1 MHRSPLSERL
11 EQAIMDVATHF
22 HFFVNFQVF
31 EWLNHVS
38 LVKIDVLLLI
48 IQNHAGVDDLIIVN
62 TETCIQSPM
71 I

>member
-1 MHRSPLSERL
+1 
-11 EQAIMDVATHF
+11 MDLATHI

-48 IQNHAGVDDLIIVN
+48 MPNHAGVDDLIIVN
-62 TETCIQSPM
+62 TETRTRVQQRK
-71 I
+71 